1 MFGPERNFK
10 LAATTDFNLV
20 TELASKGTAADA
32 GVRLFDRII
41 KVDGEA
47 CAVAPVVH
55 FPQKDQLKEL
65 LEVHVCAFSQRLH
78 HESKE
83 GSTLKLESRAEAIS
97 AESYVLV

>member
-41 KVDGEA
+41 KVDGES

-65 LEVHVCAFSQRLH
+65 LEVCAFSQRPH